1 MSEYIQSHIGLEN
14 LLCGLILLSRLGD
27 IGSTYL
33 VTPRLK
39 LEANPIARKLGWWF
53 AFATLLVCLIP
64 YYSTYLGIIVLIPS
78 LMVSASNTGK
88 IWFVR
93 SYGESEYHELLL
105 RLARKT
111 RLSHAL
117 VPAIVAAM
125 FIAVIGLVLLLLS
138 PDPTEDWGYWFGIG
152 FLTYAFVIGFYGSL
166 FIVRLFRKAR
176 RTGEQGNHVAQ
187 QITALNTGSADSPP
201 ASVS

>member
-1 MSEYIQSHIGLEN
+1 M
-14 LLCGLILLSRLGD
+14 
-27 IGSTYL
+27 
-33 VTPRLK
+33 VT
-39 LEANPIARKLGWWF
+39 
-53 AFATLLVCLIP
+53 
-64 YYSTYLGIIVLIPS
+64 
-78 LMVSASNTGK
+78 ASNTGK

-166 FIVRLFRKAR
+166 FIARLFRKAR
-176 RTGEQGNHVAQ
+176 RTGEQIEHVTQ
-187 QITALNTGSADSPP
+187 QTAAPSAGSPDAPP
-201 ASVS
+201 TSGS